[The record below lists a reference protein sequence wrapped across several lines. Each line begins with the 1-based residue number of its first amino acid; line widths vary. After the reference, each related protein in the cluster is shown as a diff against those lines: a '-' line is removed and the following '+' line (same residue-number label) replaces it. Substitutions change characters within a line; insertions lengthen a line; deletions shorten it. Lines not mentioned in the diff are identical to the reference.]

1 MYLIEKVR
9 SISFEYAVIIP
20 PAAQGSCYDAV
31 NKP

>member
-20 PAAQGSCYDAV
+20 PRPKGV
-31 NKP
+31 VTML